1 METDAATGLDDPA
14 YRAAVVDLLG
24 VLAYGELTACIRMAT
39 DSDLAPSLRLKAK
52 MVGFAA
58 AEYRQYELLVD
69 RLTAIGAEAEESMQ
83 PFVVP
88 FSAFHTRT
96 APRSW
101 VEGLVKAYVGDGIA
115 KDFYR
120 EMAAFVDDESRAV
133 MDRALDDAGTGEFIV
148 GVVRDTIRTDPT
160 AKARLSLW
168 GRRLLGEALSQG
180 QAVAVERDAL
190 SGLLVGGGADLAQIG
205 EMFTRLTDRHSERM
219 TRLGLT
225 P

>member
-1 METDAATGLDDPA
+1 METNAAAGLDDPA

-39 DSDLAPSLRLKAK
+39 DADLAPALGIKAQ
-52 MVGFAA
+52 MACFSAS
-58 AEYRQYELLVD
+58 EYRQYELLVD
-69 RLTAIGAEAEESMQ
+69 RLTAIGAQAEEAMQ
-83 PFVVP
+83 PFVTP

-120 EMAAFVDDESRAV
+120 EMASFVDEETRGV
-133 MDRALDDAGTGEFIV
+133 MDHALDDAGMGEFIV
-148 GVVRDTIRTDPT
+148 GVVRDVMRTDPT

-180 QAVAVERDAL
+180 QAVAGERDAL
-190 SGLLVGGGADLAQIG
+190 TWLLVGGGADLAQIG
-205 EMFTRLTDRHSERM
+205 EMFTRLTGRHSERM
-219 TRLGLT
+219 ARLGLT
-225 P
+225 A

>member
-1 METDAATGLDDPA
+1 METNGTTGLEDPA

-39 DSDLAPSLRLKAK
+39 DADLAPSLRIKAQ
-52 MVGFAA
+52 MAGFAA

-69 RLTAIGAEAEESMQ
+69 RLAAIGAGAEESMQ
-83 PFVVP
+83 PFVTP

-120 EMAAFVDDESRAV
+120 EMASFVDEETRGV
-133 MDRALDDAGTGEFIV
+133 MDHALDDAGMGEFIV
-148 GVVRDTIRTDPT
+148 GVVRDAMRTDPT
-160 AKARLSLW
+160 AKGRLSLW

>member
-1 METDAATGLDDPA
+1 METPAATGLEDPA

-24 VLAYGELTACIRMAT
+24 VLAYGELTACIRMAN
-39 DSDLAPSLRLKAK
+39 DSDLAPSLRLKSK
-52 MVGFAA
+52 MAGFAA

-69 RLTAIGAEAEESMQ
+69 RLTAIGADAEESMQ

-88 FSAFHTRT
+88 FSAFHART
-96 APRSW
+96 APKSW

-120 EMAAFVDDESRAV
+120 EMARFVDDESRAV
-133 MDRALDDAGTGEFIV
+133 MDHALDDAGTGEFIV
-148 GVVRDTIRTDPT
+148 GVVRDVIRTDPT
-160 AKARLSLW
+160 ATGRLSLW

-190 SGLLVGGGADLAQIG
+190 AGLLVGGGADLAEIG
-205 EMFTRLTDRHSERM
+205 QMFTRLTDRHSNRM
-219 TRLGLT
+219 TQLGLT